1 MDLNLTNAPSEQQKK
16 WNLRLAFYKEKMNTI
31 WRHRLHVGH
40 IFAGLVGLEG
50 VKRKG
55 KRKWDGED
63 IQSIHQQQVGDS

>member
-1 MDLNLTNAPSEQQKK
+1 
-16 WNLRLAFYKEKMNTI
+16 MNTI

-63 IQSIHQQQVGDS
+63 IQSIHQQQIGDS